1 MKIKTRL
8 TLFNILIIGIS
19 TFIII
24 FIFGFIANNL
34 MAKFY
39 NTSVLTID
47 ENIEKIKEI
56 VDGDYTYS
64 EISKELESY
73 DYSFVVYNNKELVY
87 GKEVESITKIIN
99 NSTFDENKISTLY
112 VDHSTAVFNV
122 ENNNILIAYQNNHL
136 KEYFGELRD
145 ERQIFI
151 IKFIIVSLVS
161 LSFVL
166 FIAFL
171 FSRIIIKRIMKPTLL
186 LSEGAKRVKSGNYN
200 ENIVYKNNDEFDELI
215 DNFNDMQKHLK
226 EETEKNKRYQES
238 KLEMINGI
246 NHDIRTPLTAVKG
259 YIKGIQDGI
268 ANTDEKRKQYLSI
281 AYKRT
286 MDIERLLNNLFDT
299 FNYETGEIKLDKTK
313 TDILK
318 FINDF
323 VKNKEDELTCKNV
336 KINVNK
342 LSTKEFVYIDK
353 VQFSRVFE
361 NLLNNAIK
369 YSKTENLVIDIKIWR
384 EKGNIKI
391 SFKDNGIG
399 VKEENLKYLFN
410 EFYKEDNSRTNSKE
424 NGSGLGLFIV
434 KTIVESHNGTIS
446 VKNKKGLYF
455 EITLKGECN
464 E

>member
-19 TFIII
+19 SFIIM
-24 FIFGFIANNL
+24 FMFGFIANNL
-34 MAKFY
+34 MDKFY

-47 ENIEKIKEI
+47 ENVELIKE
-56 VDGDYTYS
+56 VMDGNYTYS
-64 EISKELESY
+64 EISKELASY
-73 DYSFVVYNNKELVY
+73 DYSFIAYYNKELVY
-87 GKEVESITKIIN
+87 GKEIESITKIIN
-99 NSTFDENKISTLY
+99 NSTFDKNKISTLF
-112 VDHSTAVFNV
+112 VDNSTVIFNV

-145 ERQIFI
+145 ERQILI
-151 IKFIIVSLVS
+151 IKFIIVSLIS

-171 FSRIIIKRIMKPTLL
+171 FSRIIIKRIMKPALL
-186 LSEGAKRVKSGNYN
+186 LSSGAKRVKSGNYN

-286 MDIERLLNNLFDT
+286 MDIEKLLNNLFDT

-313 TDILK
+313 TDILE

-323 VKNKEDELTCKNV
+323 IKNKEDELTYKNV

-342 LSTKEFVYIDK
+342 LSTKEFIYIDK
-353 VQFSRVFE
+353 IQFSRVFE
-361 NLLNNAIK
+361 NLLNNSIK
-369 YSKTENLVIDIKIWR
+369 YSKTDNLVIDIKIWR

-391 SFKDNGIG
+391 SFKDNGNG

-455 EITLKGECN
+455 EITLKGESN

>member
-19 TFIII
+19 SFIIM
-24 FIFGFIANNL
+24 FMFGFIANNL
-34 MAKFY
+34 MDKFY
-39 NTSVLTID
+39 NISVLTID
-47 ENIEKIKEI
+47 ENVEEIKEI
-56 VDGDYTYS
+56 IDENYTYS
-64 EISKELESY
+64 EISKKLATY
-73 DYSFVVYNNKELVY
+73 DYSFIVYNKKELAY
-87 GKEVESITKIIN
+87 GQEVESITKIIN

-112 VDHSTAVFNV
+112 VDNSTVIFNV
-122 ENNNILIAYQNNHL
+122 ENNNILIAYQNDHL

-151 IKFIIVSLVS
+151 IKFIIVSFTL

-171 FSRIIIKRIMKPTLL
+171 FSKIIIKRIMKPTLL
-186 LSEGAKRVKSGNYN
+186 LSEGAKRVKNGNYN

-259 YIKGIQDGI
+259 YIKGIQDGV
-268 ANTDEKRKQYLSI
+268 ANTDEKRKQYLAI
-281 AYKRT
+281 AYSRT
-286 MDIERLLNNLFDT
+286 LEIEKLLNNLFDT
-299 FNYETGEIKLDKTK
+299 FNYETGTLKLDKSK
-313 TDILK
+313 TDILS

-323 VKNKEDELTCKNV
+323 IKTKDDELNYRNI
-336 KINVNK
+336 KININK
-342 LSTKEFVYIDK
+342 LSTEEFVYIDK
-353 VQFSRVFE
+353 MQFSRVFE

-369 YSKTENLVIDIKIWR
+369 YSKKDKLVIDIKVWR

-391 SFKDNGIG
+391 SFKDNGNG

-434 KTIVESHNGTIS
+434 KTIIEAHNGTIS
-446 VKNKKGLYF
+446 VKNKNGLYF
-455 EITLKGECN
+455 EITLKGENN